1 MCLILAP
8 HVVKRRLDVPIRIGL
23 VGLAADSDQ
32 FLGNRGDQFGWL
44 FMFVVY
50 APSFASRFQRVVLRF
65 SAVWTVTER
74 D

>member
-1 MCLILAP
+1 
-8 HVVKRRLDVPIRIGL
+8 
-23 VGLAADSDQ
+23 
-32 FLGNRGDQFGWL
+32 
-44 FMFVVY
+44 MFVVY